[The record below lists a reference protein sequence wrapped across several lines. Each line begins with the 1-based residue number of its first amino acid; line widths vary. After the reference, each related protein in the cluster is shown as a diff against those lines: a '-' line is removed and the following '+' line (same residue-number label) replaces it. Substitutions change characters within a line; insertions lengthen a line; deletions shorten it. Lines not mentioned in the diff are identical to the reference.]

1 MEKIQYGTIRIGQ
14 IVKLFVDGIGFDALL
29 DSVPESEKESTKKWI
44 QRLEDEEG
52 RIDNLRQFE
61 RLLKDFFKNCLDN
74 NYINKAQSTGIQ
86 MFYYDMLA
94 LITKTN
100 PYNNPTQKEV
110 ELQVMYCIALTFR
123 ELYDDIATRDNNPP
137 GYILQEAL
145 YFFNFWRTTSYQQ
158 NLKLIPSC
166 FDFIFSLSEN
176 PKADLIKLWEDTK
189 DNQENDKGKTS
200 YLKTINDWTEK
211 GVNPTWKNIK
221 PILASKLPDTI
232 EIKESKYNY
241 EIFKYNLFSA
251 CFLTR
256 FFKSL
261 EEQYLVSENFKET
274 VQNGLRWFYYYAFEK
289 HGDFT
294 TYKDWECK
302 NPMFSLMRFLV
313 HPSPKNRSLV
323 SDLIYEAFDKE
334 IGLTPVGMYECK
346 SLYYIP
352 IERIHFPVI
361 EYSELQDELDI
372 HSIIYQTNIQLST
385 WSDFG
390 FYKNKEIKQEDLEY
404 TLNLPIMGE
413 CRNFYYNWF
422 MGKYFV
428 LCHEFEKGLDFY
440 KKAFEYRYFGGKVL
454 CMYLEEFIV
463 LMEKCKSR
471 KIELNHVHEW
481 ANALR
486 LYIYETDKYKSER
499 TALRNSFEEV
509 FPEEAFIM

>member
-1 MEKIQYGTIRIGQ
+1 MAEIQYGTIRIGQ
-14 IVKLFVDGIGFDALL
+14 IVKLFVDAIGFDALL
-29 DSVPESEKESTKKWI
+29 DSIPESEKESTKKWI

-61 RLLKDFFKNCLDN
+61 RLLKDFFQNCLDN

-176 PKADLIKLWEDTK
+176 PKADLIKLWEKTK
-189 DNQENDKGKTS
+189 DEQENDKGKTS

-211 GVNPTWKNIK
+211 GVNPTWKNVK
-221 PILASKLPDTI
+221 PILAAKLPDTI
-232 EIKESKYNY
+232 KIKESKYNF
-241 EIFKYNLFSA
+241 EIFKYNFFSA

-256 FFKSL
+256 FLKSL
-261 EEQYLVSENFKET
+261 EEQHLVSENFKET

-294 TYKDWECK
+294 RYEWHEVQ
-302 NPMFSLMRFLV
+302 NPMFTFMRFLV
-313 HPSPKNRSLV
+313 HPSPKNRSLLCEYIV
-323 SDLIYEAFDKE
+323 EAFDKE
-334 IGLTPVGMYECK
+334 IGLTPPEMYERK
-346 SLYYIP
+346 SIYYIP
-352 IERIHFPVI
+352 KDKIYFPVI
-361 EYSELQDELDI
+361 DDKELSNDLRTF
-372 HSIIYQTNIQLST
+372 SLIYETFMELST
-385 WSDFG
+385 WKGLGRFDD
-390 FYKNKEIKQEDLEY
+390 KEVKEY
-404 TLNLPIMGE
+404 EIEAIMNLPYVGD
-413 CRNFYYNWF
+413 CKNFYYNWLK
-422 MGKYFV
+422 GKYHV
-428 LCHEFEKGLDFY
+428 LCHEFETGLDYY
-440 KKAFEYRYFGGKVL
+440 KKAFDNRYYGGKFLSV
-454 CMYLEEFIV
+454 YLEELVV
-463 LMEKCKSR
+463 LIQKCGTK
-471 KIELNHVHEW
+471 KTEYNHIHEW

-486 LYIYETDKYKSER
+486 LYIQETDKDKSEHLE
-499 TALRNSFEEV
+499 LRNTFEEV
-509 FPEEAFIM
+509 FQEEAFIM